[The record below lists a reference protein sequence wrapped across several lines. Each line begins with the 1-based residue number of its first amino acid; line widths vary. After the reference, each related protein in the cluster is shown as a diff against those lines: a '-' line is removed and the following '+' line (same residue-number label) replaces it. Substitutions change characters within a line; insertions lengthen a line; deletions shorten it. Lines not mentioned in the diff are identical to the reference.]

1 MDPDEWV
8 IFAYDGVPTHRD
20 PAIPPPPPY
29 VHASPSGHRG
39 TGIKL
44 SESDNQ
50 VRLLASGNSK
60 TYG

>member
-8 IFAYDGVPTHRD
+8 IFAYDGVPAHRD
-20 PAIPPPPPY
+20 PAIRTQPMLPP
-29 VHASPSGHRG
+29 SRHRR

-50 VRLLASGNSK
+50 GRLLASGNSK